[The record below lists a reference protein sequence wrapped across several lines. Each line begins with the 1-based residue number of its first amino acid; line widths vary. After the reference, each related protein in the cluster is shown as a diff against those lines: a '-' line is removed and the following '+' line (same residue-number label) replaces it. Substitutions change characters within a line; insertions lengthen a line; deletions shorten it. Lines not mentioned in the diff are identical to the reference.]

1 MAIFVATDFSVSING
16 STALASYLTQVELK
30 TSANDITTTS
40 FGSGWVTRVAGLK
53 EGTLTLQFNQDY
65 AATTVD
71 ATLWGTPLGLGSYAT
86 VVIKP
91 TSSTASASNPA
102 YTAVCLV
109 TDLTPVSGNIGDLST
124 FSITWPTNGTVSR
137 ATA

>member
-30 TSANDITTTS
+30 ASATDVTTTA
-40 FGSGWVTRVAGLK
+40 FGSSWVTRVAGLK
-53 EGTLTLQFNQDY
+53 EGSLTLNFNQDY
-65 AATTVD
+65 ATSTVD
-71 ATLWGTPLGLGSYAT
+71 ATLWPLLGTNAT

-91 TSSTASASNPA
+91 TSTATSANNPA
-102 YTAVCLV
+102 YTAICVV
-109 TDLTPVSGNIGDLST
+109 TDLTPVSGQIGDLAT
-124 FSITWPTNGTVSR
+124 FSVTWPTTGTVSR

>member
-30 TSANDITTTS
+30 TSANDITTTA
-40 FGSGWVTRVAGLK
+40 FGSTLVSRVAGLK
-53 EGTLTLQFNQDY
+53 EGSLTLQFNQDY
-65 AATTVD
+65 AASTVD
-71 ATLWGTPLGLGSYAT
+71 ATLWPLLGTNAT

-91 TSSTASASNPA
+91 TSTAVSSSNPA
-102 YTAVCLV
+102 YTAICVV
-109 TDLTPVSGNIGDLST
+109 TDLTPVSGNIGDLAT
-124 FSITWPTNGTVSR
+124 FSVTWPTTGTVSR

>member
-40 FGSGWVTRVAGLK
+40 FGSTWVTRVAGLK
-53 EGTLTLQFNQDY
+53 EGSLTLQFNQDY
-65 AATTVD
+65 AAATVD
-71 ATLWGTPLGLGSYAT
+71 PTLWPLLGANAT

-91 TSSTASASNPA
+91 TSSAVGSANPA
-102 YTAVCLV
+102 YTALCLV

-124 FSITWPTNGTVSR
+124 FSVTWPTNGTVSR

>member
-30 TSANDITTTS
+30 ASANDVTTTA
-40 FGSGWVTRVAGLK
+40 FGSAWVTRVSGLK
-53 EGTLTLQFNQDY
+53 EGSLTLQFNQDY
-65 AATTVD
+65 AASTVD
-71 ATLWGTPLGLGSYAT
+71 ATLFPLLGSNAT

-91 TSSTASASNPA
+91 TSTAVSSSNPA
-102 YTAVCLV
+102 YTAICVV
-109 TDLTPVSGNIGDLST
+109 NDLTPVSGNIGDLAT
-124 FSITWPTNGTVSR
+124 FSVTWPTTGAISR

>member
-30 TSANDITTTS
+30 TSANDITTTA
-40 FGSGWVTRVAGLK
+40 FGSTWVSRVAGLK
-53 EGTLTLQFNQDY
+53 EGSLTLQFNQDY
-65 AATTVD
+65 ATTTVD
-71 ATLWGTPLGLGSYAT
+71 ATLWPLLGSNAT

-91 TSSTASASNPA
+91 TSTAVSANNPA

-109 TDLTPVSGNIGDLST
+109 TDLTPVSGNIGDLAT
-124 FSITWPTNGTVSR
+124 FSVTWPTSGTVSR

>member
-30 TSANDITTTS
+30 VSANDITTTA
-40 FGSGWVTRVAGLK
+40 FGSTYVTRVAGLK
-53 EGTLTLQFNQDY
+53 EGSLTLQFNQDY
-65 AATTVD
+65 AASAVD
-71 ATLWGTPLGLGSYAT
+71 AVLFPLLGSNAT

-91 TSSTASASNPA
+91 TTSAVSSANPA

-109 TDLTPVSGNIGDLST
+109 NDLTPISGQIGDLST
-124 FSITWPTNGTVSR
+124 FSVTWPTNGTVTR
-137 ATA
+137 AVA

>member
-30 TSANDITTTS
+30 ASANDITTTS
-40 FGSGWVTRVAGLK
+40 FGSTWVTRVAGLK
-53 EGTLTLQFNQDY
+53 EGSLTLQFNQDY
-65 AATTVD
+65 AASAVD
-71 ATLWGTPLGLGSYAT
+71 ATIWPLLGTNAT

-91 TSSTASASNPA
+91 TSTATSATNPA
-102 YTAVCLV
+102 YTAIALV
-109 TDLTPVSGNIGDLST
+109 TDVVPISGQIGDLAT
-124 FSITWPTNGTVSR
+124 FSVTWPTSGTVSR

>member
-16 STALASYLTQVELK
+16 STTLASYLTQVELK
-30 TSANDITTTS
+30 TSTTDVTTTA
-40 FGSGWVTRVAGLK
+40 FGDTWVKRVAGLK
-53 EGTLTLQFNQDY
+53 EGSLTLTFNQDY
-65 AATTVD
+65 AASTVD
-71 ATLWGTPLGLGSYAT
+71 ATLWPLLGTNAT

-91 TSSTASASNPA
+91 TSTAVSANNPA

-109 TDLTPVSGNIGDLST
+109 SDLTPVSGNIGDLAT
-124 FSITWPTNGTVSR
+124 FSVTWPTTGAVSR

>member
-30 TSANDITTTS
+30 TSANDITTTA
-40 FGSGWVTRVAGLK
+40 FGSTWVTRVAGLK
-53 EGTLTLQFNQDY
+53 EGSLTLQFNQDY
-65 AATTVD
+65 AVSTVD
-71 ATLWGTPLGLGSYAT
+71 ATLWPLLGTNAT

-91 TSSTASASNPA
+91 TSTATSSSNPA
-102 YTAVCLV
+102 YTAICLV
-109 TDLTPVSGNIGDLST
+109 TDLTPVSGQIGDLAT
-124 FSITWPTNGTVSR
+124 FSVTWPTTGTVSR

>member
-30 TSANDITTTS
+30 TSATDVTTTA
-40 FGSGWVTRVAGLK
+40 FGSSWVTRVAGLK
-53 EGTLTLQFNQDY
+53 DGTLTLNFNQDY
-65 AATTVD
+65 ATTTVD
-71 ATLWGTPLGLGSYAT
+71 ATLWPLLGSNAT

-91 TSSTASASNPA
+91 TSTAVGASNPA

-109 TDLTPVSGNIGDLST
+109 TDLTPISGQIGDLAT
-124 FSITWPTNGTVSR
+124 FSVTWPTTGAVSR

>member
-30 TSANDITTTS
+30 TSANDITTTA
-40 FGSGWVTRVAGLK
+40 FGSTWVSRVAGLK
-53 EGTLTLQFNQDY
+53 EGSLTLQFNQDY
-65 AATTVD
+65 ATTTVD
-71 ATLWGTPLGLGSYAT
+71 ATLWPLLGSNAT

-91 TSSTASASNPA
+91 TSTATSANNPA

-109 TDLTPVSGNIGDLST
+109 TDLTPVSGQIGDLAT
-124 FSITWPTNGTVSR
+124 FSVTWPTSGTVSR

>member
-40 FGSGWVTRVAGLK
+40 FGSTWVTRVAGLK
-53 EGTLTLQFNQDY
+53 EGSLTLQFNQDY
-65 AATTVD
+65 ASATVD
-71 ATLWGTPLGLGSYAT
+71 ATLWGTIGLGSNAT

-91 TSSTASASNPA
+91 TSSAVGSANPA

-109 TDLTPVSGNIGDLST
+109 TDLTPISGNIGDLST
-124 FSITWPTNGTVSR
+124 FSITWPTNGTVAR
-137 ATA
+137 AIV

>member
-40 FGSGWVTRVAGLK
+40 FGSAWVTRVAGLK
-53 EGTLTLQFNQDY
+53 EGSLTLNFNQDY
-65 AATTVD
+65 AAATVD
-71 ATLWGTPLGLGSYAT
+71 ATLWPLLGTQAT

-91 TSSTASASNPA
+91 TSSAVGTANPA
-102 YTAVCLV
+102 YTAICLV
-109 TDLTPVSGNIGDLST
+109 TDLTPVSGQIGDLAT
-124 FSITWPTNGTVSR
+124 FSVTWPTSGTVTR

>member
-16 STALASYLTQVELK
+16 STALNSYLTQVELK
-30 TSANDITTTS
+30 ASANDITTTA
-40 FGSGWVTRVAGLK
+40 FGSSWVTRVAGLK

-65 AATTVD
+65 AASTVD
-71 ATLWGTPLGLGSYAT
+71 ATLWGTIGLGSNAT
-86 VVIKP
+86 VVIRP
-91 TSSTASASNPA
+91 TSSAVGTSNPA

-109 TDLTPVSGNIGDLST
+109 TDLTPVSGNIGDLAT
-124 FSITWPTNGTVSR
+124 FSVTWPTSGTVTR

>member
-40 FGSGWVTRVAGLK
+40 FGSTWVTRVAGLK
-53 EGTLTLQFNQDY
+53 EGSLTLQFNQDY
-65 AATTVD
+65 AASAVD
-71 ATLWGTPLGLGSYAT
+71 ATLWPLLGSQAT

-91 TSSTASASNPA
+91 TSTAVSATNPA

-109 TDLTPVSGNIGDLST
+109 NDLTPVGGQIGDLAT
-124 FSITWPTNGTVSR
+124 FSVTWPTTGTVSR

>member
-30 TSANDITTTS
+30 TSVNDITTTS
-40 FGSGWVTRVAGLK
+40 FGSTWVTRVAGLK
-53 EGTLTLQFNQDY
+53 EGSLTLQFNQDY
-65 AATTVD
+65 AASTVD
-71 ATLWGTPLGLGSYAT
+71 ATVWPLLGTNAT

-91 TSSTASASNPA
+91 TSSAVGTSNPS
-102 YTAVCLV
+102 YTAICLV
-109 TDLTPVSGNIGDLST
+109 NDLTPVSGQIGDLAT
-124 FSITWPTNGTVSR
+124 FSVTWPTNGTVTR